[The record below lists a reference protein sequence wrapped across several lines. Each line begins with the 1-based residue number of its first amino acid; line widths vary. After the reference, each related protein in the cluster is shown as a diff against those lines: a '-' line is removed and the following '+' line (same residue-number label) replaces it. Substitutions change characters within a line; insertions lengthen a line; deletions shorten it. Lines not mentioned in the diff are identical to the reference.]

1 MTAANTTSRLRHS
14 VPLWAAM
21 TFASFGGV
29 AGLAMTGAINTATT
43 MILMIIPASLFF
55 QMIRVANNAAVAT
68 ASCGG
73 KGEAQRAYIKR
84 VAIFSSLYLV
94 VFAIQIA
101 VLKAGDP
108 PMALRAALS
117 VLPGLAVVGIF
128 WAIGR
133 LIVEEQDEFLRM
145 LIVRQ
150 ALIATGFALG
160 AATIW
165 GFLEVGGVVP
175 HLDAYWVA
183 VVWFF
188 GQFIGAASNRI
199 TYGSWGAL

>member
-1 MTAANTTSRLRHS
+1 MNAKSPGLLQRS
-14 VPLWAAM
+14 VPVWAGM
-21 TFASFGGV
+21 TSASFGAV
-29 AGLAMTGAINTATT
+29 MGLALGGAINTATT
-43 MILMIIPASLFF
+43 MILMIVPAALFF
-55 QMIRVANNAAVAT
+55 QMIRVANNSANAAAACSGT
-68 ASCGG
+68 GA
-73 KGEAQRAYIKR
+73 AQRKYIKR

-94 VFAIQIA
+94 VFAIQVT
-101 VLKAGDP
+101 VLRMDDT
-108 PMALRAALS
+108 PMALRAALG

-133 LIVEEQDEFLRM
+133 LIVEEKDEFIRM

-160 AATIW
+160 LATIW
-165 GFLEVGGVVP
+165 GFLEFAGVVP

-183 VVWFF
+183 IVWFF
-188 GQFIGAASNRI
+188 GQFVGAVSNRI